1 MYSCPISVSLNSSL
15 NFLKYFLDSLTIN
28 KIFIMYTSVYLYKN
42 HDFTFSLSLSLTI
55 LYVFK
60 WLLIGF
66 TQQISKFIIREVY
79 LIKQFKSI

>member
-1 MYSCPISVSLNSSL
+1 
-15 NFLKYFLDSLTIN
+15 
-28 KIFIMYTSVYLYKN
+28 MYTYVYLYKN

>member
-1 MYSCPISVSLNSSL
+1 MDTE
-15 NFLKYFLDSLTIN
+15 LDCLTIN
-28 KIFIMYTSVYLYKN
+28 KIFMYTSVYLYKN
-42 HDFTFSLSLSLTI
+42 HDFTFSLNLSLTI

-66 TQQISKFIIREVY
+66 TQQLSKFIIREVY